1 MGNVNLFEKAVRGK
15 MRFPFKGMISVE
27 DLWDLSVRD
36 LDSIFKTLNSKLK
49 EVNEESLLKVAAK
62 EDEEL
67 KIKVDIIKYIVQVK
81 LEEENKKLEDQ
92 KNKER
97 KEKIKEALYKKQEE
111 DLNSLSVEQLKAMLI
126 ELEQ

>member
-1 MGNVNLFEKAVRGK
+1 MENVNLFEKAVRGK

-27 DLWDLSVRD
+27 DLWDLSVKD
-36 LDSIFKTLNSKLK
+36 LDGIFKTLNSKLK
-49 EVNEESLLKVAAK
+49 EANEESLLKISTK

-67 KIKVDIIKYIVQVK
+67 QIKVDIIKYIVQTK
-81 LEEENKKLEDQ
+81 LDEEAKKLEDK

-111 DLNSLSVEQLKAMLI
+111 DLSNLSKAQLEAMLL
-126 ELEQ
+126 ELE

>member
-1 MGNVNLFEKAVRGK
+1 MENVNLFEKAVRGK

-36 LDSIFKTLNSKLK
+36 LDSVFKTLNSKLK
-49 EVNEESLLKVAAK
+49 EVNEESLLKISTK

-67 KIKVDIIKYIVQVK
+67 QIKVDIIKYIVQTK
-81 LEEENKKLEDQ
+81 LDEEAKKLEDK

-111 DLNSLSVEQLKAMLI
+111 DLSNLSKAQLEAMLL
-126 ELEQ
+126 ELE

>member
-1 MGNVNLFEKAVRGK
+1 MEYVNLFEKAVRGK

-27 DLWDLSVRD
+27 DLWDLSVKD

-49 EVNEESLLKVAAK
+49 EANEESLLKISTK

-67 KIKVDIIKYIVQVK
+67 QIKVDIIKYIVQTK
-81 LEEENKKLEDQ
+81 LDEETKKLEDK

-111 DLNSLSVEQLKAMLI
+111 DLSNLSKAQLEAMLL
-126 ELEQ
+126 ELE

>member
-1 MGNVNLFEKAVRGK
+1 MENVNLFEKAVRGK

-49 EVNEESLLKVAAK
+49 EVNEESLLKISTK

-67 KIKVDIIKYIVQVK
+67 QIKVDIIKYIVQTK
-81 LEEENKKLEDQ
+81 LDEEAKKLEDK

-111 DLNSLSVEQLKAMLI
+111 DLSNLSKAQLEAMLL
-126 ELEQ
+126 ELE